1 VSVTE
6 NRVSNVT
13 EERTRLA
20 GTVDELTCVLT
31 GQGKENHILNEM
43 IKELADSLSDSNNEA
58 GGLRLQT

>member
-1 VSVTE
+1 
-6 NRVSNVT
+6 
-13 EERTRLA
+13 
-20 GTVDELTCVLT
+20 VDELTCVLT